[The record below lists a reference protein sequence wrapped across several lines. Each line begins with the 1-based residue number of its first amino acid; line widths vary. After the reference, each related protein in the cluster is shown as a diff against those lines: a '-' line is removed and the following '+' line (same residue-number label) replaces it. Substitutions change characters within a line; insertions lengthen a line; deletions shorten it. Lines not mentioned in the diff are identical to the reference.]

1 MARRSVRICD
11 WATASLLLITLGVA
25 ISLIPIKQIDWA
37 IERIGT
43 TVALIGHPKKPAG
56 LEALVLS
63 KHPGDWF
70 AVSATLEPRGYQV
83 RTVQTAEAALAEIRL
98 HQQQIA
104 VIVVDGSISNA
115 RSTMAAATQLCPEAC
130 KVLLKGKG
138 EPPEV
143 AKILFDALDQHLTPT
158 QARELRQQASLRPS
172 PQPR

>member
-11 WATASLLLITLGVA
+11 WATASLLVITFGVA
-25 ISLIPIKQIDWA
+25 ISLVPPKQIDWA

-43 TVALIGHPKKPAG
+43 TVALIGHPQKPSG
-56 LEALVLS
+56 LEALVVS
-63 KHPGDWF
+63 KHSGNSF

-104 VIVVDGSISNA
+104 VIVVDESMSNA
-115 RSTMAAATQLCPEAC
+115 RSTMAAATKFCPEAC

-138 EPPEV
+138 EPTEV
-143 AKILFDALDQHLTPT
+143 SKILFDALDQHLTAT
-158 QARELRQQASLRPS
+158 QARELRQQASLTPS